1 MTAKKELPD
10 LSQAE
15 WDVMKKVWD
24 LRKTNVREVFEELK
38 QTQGWAYNTVRTM
51 MERLR
56 DKGYLETRKVGNM
69 YFYQPAVS
77 RRSISLAALR
87 RFADKVFDG
96 AIGPVVSYLIQEEG
110 LSDQEKREI
119 KRLLD
124 GEEQKENGGE

>member
-1 MTAKKELPD
+1 
-10 LSQAE
+10 
-15 WDVMKKVWD
+15 
-24 LRKTNVREVFEELK
+24 
-38 QTQGWAYNTVRTM
+38 
-51 MERLR
+51 
-56 DKGYLETRKVGNM
+56 M

>member
-38 QTQGWAYNTVRTM
+38 ETQGWAYNTVRTM

-69 YFYQPAVS
+69 HFYRPAVS

-124 GEEQKENGGE
+124 GGKQEKSGGN